1 MQSAHEAF
9 VDYLRHKGLKVT
21 QQRLRILNTILQTSR
36 AHFNAEDLMEMV
48 NASGQARVSRSSVY
62 RTLELLNDCGL
73 LRKELLRDQVSHYEK
88 TSAEEHHD
96 HMICNLCGRI
106 IEFSSGELEALQD
119 KLCREQGFTPESH
132 VLHIRGICRACA
144 AKQGK
149 SRA

>member
-1 MQSAHEAF
+1 VQSAHEAF

-36 AHFNAEDLMEMV
+36 AHFNAEDL
-48 NASGQARVSRSSVY
+48 
-62 RTLELLNDCGL
+62 
-73 LRKELLRDQVSHYEK
+73 
-88 TSAEEHHD
+88 HD

-132 VLHIRGICRACA
+132 VLHIRGICRVCA

-149 SRA
+149 SRT